1 MFQSHPEG
9 FLLRWYLV
17 DLNPSATKF
26 GISKFLGDVSADN
39 LEDYPELALK

>member
-9 FLLRWYLV
+9 FLLRQYLV

-26 GISKFLGDVSADN
+26 GISKFLGDVSADS
-39 LEDYPELALK
+39 LKDCPELALK